1 MSGQASL
8 ALLCLVLLARS
19 AGAFYSISY
28 SAEGADKRVANAGG
42 SFVSAPSAEHVA
54 DVYARLSGHAPL
66 FKSDSAHLPTL
77 DVLSD
82 TREPALLLEVTGGS
96 KFVMA
101 VQSLAAQL
109 VMHQPLTPTHSAP
122 PTLPSLPQS
131 HRTPRRR
138 DASGARRRF

>member
-1 MSGQASL
+1 MWVEGIDETSAMSGRVSL
-8 ALLCLVLLARS
+8 ALVCLVLLARS

-28 SAEGADKRVANAGG
+28 SAEGADKRVANAGA

-82 TREPALLLEVTGGS
+82 SREPALLLEVTGGS
-96 KFVMA
+96 KCG
-101 VQSLAAQL
+101 
-109 VMHQPLTPTHSAP
+109 
-122 PTLPSLPQS
+122 
-131 HRTPRRR
+131 
-138 DASGARRRF
+138 SGASVCS